1 MSDVADSARAL
12 VLRLMSRRWDDPP
25 RTVASVDATIAQ
37 LEQLRAH
44 SRDADDAVA
53 IRESLEAAADVR
65 RELRAASQDAR
76 IDPA

>member
-12 VLRLMSRRWDDPP
+12 VLRLMSRRWDDPL

-44 SRDADDAVA
+44 SRDADDSVA

-65 RELRAASQDAR
+65 RELGDASQDAR

>member
-12 VLRLMSRRWDDPP
+12 AMRLLSRRWDDPP

-44 SRDADDAVA
+44 SRDADDAGA
-53 IRESLEAAADVR
+53 IGEALQTAADVR
-65 RELRAASQDAR
+65 RELEAVGEDAR
-76 IDPA
+76 TDPA

>member
-25 RTVASVDATIAQ
+25 RTVASVDATVAQ

-53 IRESLEAAADVR
+53 IRESLQAAADVR
-65 RELRAASQDAR
+65 RELGPASQDAR